1 MSKPSRTNQV
11 LKLLLSLSLG
21 VGIILLIYFNLTP
34 SDIESIKSHIAK
46 ADYGWIGFS
55 VFLHVLSHLS
65 RAWRWRYTL
74 EAVAIRPSFA
84 NSFFSVMIGYLVN
97 LAFPRLGEASR
108 CAVMSR
114 YESAPFDK
122 LLGTVIAERVADLA
136 MLFLIVV
143 SVGLLQYDRL
153 NEILN
158 RDLSSDLEQVD
169 GVASIQ
175 GDTLMDSFLAKL
187 PSLETLLVFAGIGIV
202 SLGIGFWW
210 LQKSSHPFSQKI
222 KKVLVGFAEG
232 IQSIFSM
239 EKKGLF
245 LLHTVIIWSLYIL
258 MFWVAM
264 FSLEG
269 TKGVI
274 PAGVLAAFIMGS
286 IGIIV
291 VQGGLGAYP
300 FLVML
305 ALSMY
310 GVDGNEGLAFG
321 WINWT
326 AQTIMIIIVGVIAF
340 ILMPQLNKHTSTQ
353 KDT

>member
-34 SDIESIKSHIAK
+34 SDIDSIKSHISK

-55 VFLHVLSHLS
+55 VFLHLLSHVS

-74 EAVAIRPSFA
+74 EAVDIRPSFT

-114 YESAPFDK
+114 YEKAPFDK
-122 LLGTVIAERVADLA
+122 ILGTVIAERVADLV
-136 MLFLIVV
+136 MLFLIVL
-143 SVGLLQYDRL
+143 SVGFLQYDRL

-158 RDLSSDLEQVD
+158 RDLSSDLEQVE

-187 PSLETLLVFAGIGIV
+187 PSLQTLMIIGALGIL
-202 SLGIGFWW
+202 SLGLGFWL
-210 LQKSSHPFSQKI
+210 LQRSSHPIGLKI
-222 KKVLVGFAEG
+222 KKVLSGFVEG

-239 EKKGLF
+239 KKKALF
-245 LLHTVIIWSLYIL
+245 LFHTLIIWSLYIL

-269 TKGVI
+269 TKDVI

-310 GVDGNEGLAFG
+310 GVDSNEGLAFG

-326 AQTIMIIIVGVIAF
+326 AQTIMIIAVGVIAF
-340 ILMPQLNKHTSTQ
+340 ILMPQLNKQVGGKISE
-353 KDT
+353 